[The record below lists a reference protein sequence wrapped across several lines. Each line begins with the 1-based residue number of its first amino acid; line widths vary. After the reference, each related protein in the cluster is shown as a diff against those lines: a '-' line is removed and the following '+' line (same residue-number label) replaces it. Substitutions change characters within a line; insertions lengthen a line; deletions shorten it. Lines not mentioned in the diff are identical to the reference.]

1 MKSTKYRI
9 LGKLVQL
16 LTLCITTAFLLISCQ
31 KNIQNDTS
39 VYREKIQTLT
49 EQLIYGEEEE
59 VRIKALDRLTKMG
72 VKVRYS
78 ALNELVKVLDNNP
91 EIFPRMDNEKNPSLL
106 KEILQLPFDQNTPVK
121 KKEYVE
127 VRMMHLGILNSL
139 LKVCMHYRIYYEM
152 VEILYQK
159 YLYGALWSQES
170 LAIYKDKS
178 AAEEFTHAR
187 NAAVAFLHLLLDIT
201 ADDRTKEF
209 IKKCLEQIE

>member
-1 MKSTKYRI
+1 MNSTKYRHF
-9 LGKLVQL
+9 GRLVQL

-31 KNIQNDTS
+31 KNIQNNTS
-39 VYREKIQTLT
+39 VYREKIQILT
-49 EQLIYGEEEE
+49 EQLIYGEEE

-72 VKVRYS
+72 AKVRYS
-78 ALNELVKVLDNNP
+78 AINELVKVLDNNP

-106 KEILQLPFDQNTPVK
+106 KEILQLPFDQNTPIK

-127 VRMMHLGILNSL
+127 VRMMHLRILNSL

-159 YLYGALWSQES
+159 YLYGTLWSQES

-187 NAAVAFLHLLLDIT
+187 NAAVANLHLLLNIT

>member
-1 MKSTKYRI
+1 
-9 LGKLVQL
+9 
-16 LTLCITTAFLLISCQ
+16 
-31 KNIQNDTS
+31 
-39 VYREKIQTLT
+39 
-49 EQLIYGEEEE
+49 LIYGEEE
-59 VRIKALDRLTKMG
+59 VRIKALDSLTKMG

-106 KEILQLPFDQNTPVK
+106 KEILQLPFDQNTPIK
-121 KKEYVE
+121 KKKYVE
-127 VRMMHLGILNSL
+127 VRMMHLRILNNL

-159 YLYGALWSQES
+159 YLYGNLWSQES
-170 LAIYKDKS
+170 LVIYKDKS

-187 NAAVAFLHLLLDIT
+187 NAAVANLHLLLDIT